1 VLVALCQKT
10 PDLLT
15 DEGACAAFAVF
26 GSLDET
32 DPTVLPTV
40 WEASLHVLT
49 AVHVSFFF

>member
-1 VLVALCQKT
+1 MLVALCQKT

-40 WEASLHVLT
+40 WKASLHVLT